1 MRIKN
6 NQTKRRV
13 ITIILAAA
21 MIFTSMPVL
30 FAPAF
35 TASAEAI
42 TATGKVSDNDVNLRS
57 SAGTGSAPIATFGM
71 DQALTIHKEVF
82 TKKKSTNA
90 EDRWYYVTAGNKNG
104 YIRSD
109 FVKDIAWSNT
119 SAVTTDELNF
129 RTGPDTSF
137 QKLGTTGIGSSVTLL
152 LPAEFSGST
161 SAWYKVSVNNTT
173 AYVSAEYIKLGTSL
187 FIQKSAKELEGKSD
201 LAKALLIN
209 PTRGGSARV
218 VYTFSLDNCVARFAI
233 KGYKNAKVPQGF
245 TFTGNQYHIVY
256 GMAAGQSIVTYSSD
270 GKRLANSK
278 FAFSIGHPNGIT
290 WDPVTGL
297 CYIFKGH
304 QKRIY
309 TWNPAT
315 NQFGK
320 AKTPYS
326 SSGVGYDNN
335 TNMIYATSQSGIRIY
350 SADGAF
356 THHQVFPRCR
366 PGFFHYIQD
375 CGAGE
380 GFIFHGISG
389 KNKKA
394 KNQLDIYR
402 AADMAYL
409 GSIKITIGE
418 VESAVVGPG
427 GFLELLINTRG
438 DIDYIW
444 KTPLNVNEL
453 K

>member
-1 MRIKN
+1 MRIKS
-6 NQTKRRV
+6 NQTKSRV
-13 ITIILAAA
+13 ITLILAAV
-21 MIFTSMPVL
+21 MIFTAMPVL
-30 FAPAF
+30 FAPDF
-35 TASAEAI
+35 TSSAAAI
-42 TATGKVSDNDVNLRS
+42 TATGKVSDSDVNLRAS
-57 SAGTGSAPIATFGM
+57 SGTGSASVATLSKN
-71 DQALTIHKEVF
+71 QVLTIHKEVF
-82 TKKKSTNA
+82 TKKKSSNA
-90 EDRWYYVTAGNKNG
+90 EDRWYYVTAGQAEG

-109 FVKDIAWSNT
+109 FVKDITWSNT
-119 SAVTTDELNF
+119 SAVTTDELNY

-137 QKLGTTGIGSSVTLL
+137 EKLGTTGIGTPVTLL
-152 LPAEFSGST
+152 LTASLSGS
-161 SAWYKVSVNNTT
+161 SSIWYKVSVNNTT
-173 AYVSAEYIKLGTSL
+173 AYVSADYIKLGSSL
-187 FIQKSAKELEGKSD
+187 YVQKSAKDLEGKSD

-218 VYTFSLDNCVARFAI
+218 VSTFSTANCTKRFAV

-245 TFTGNQYHIVY
+245 TFNGSQYHILY
-256 GMAAGQSIVTYSSD
+256 GMAAGQSIVTYSAD

-297 CYIFKGH
+297 CYIFKGN
-304 QKRIY
+304 QKKIY
-309 TWNPAT
+309 TWDPAT
-315 NQFGK
+315 NTFGK

-326 SSGVGYDNN
+326 SSGAGYDNE
-335 TNMIYATSQSGIRIY
+335 TNMIYATSHTGIRGY
-350 SADGAF
+350 SSDGTF
-356 THHQVFPRCR
+356 THQQLFPRCK

-389 KNKKA
+389 RNKKT

-418 VESAVVGPG
+418 VESAAVGPD
-427 GFLELLINTRG
+427 GFLELLINTKG
-438 DIDYIW
+438 NTDYIW
-444 KTPLNVNEL
+444 RTPLNINEL